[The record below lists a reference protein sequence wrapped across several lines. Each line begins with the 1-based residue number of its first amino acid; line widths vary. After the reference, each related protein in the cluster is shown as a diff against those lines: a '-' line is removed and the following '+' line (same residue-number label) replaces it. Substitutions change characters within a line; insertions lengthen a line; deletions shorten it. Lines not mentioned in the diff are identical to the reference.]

1 LPDDPRV
8 FEAIVEELRRDNP
21 VVLAIITSK
30 EGSGP
35 RDVGAVMAVTV
46 DGRKIGS
53 IGGGA
58 VERFILEEAA
68 KALRDMKTRKAKF
81 ALRRENIPGDAIPT
95 NQVCGG
101 VVEIMLKVV
110 QPPPK
115 LVLVGAGN
123 VGKPLA
129 DMAHILG
136 YRVVVLDTDPRLAS
150 KERYP
155 YAEHVEHGPV
165 EQLVLKHAVKP
176 WHIVVIA
183 YGEVETDR
191 KTLENLLR
199 KGFPGHMWLLCSK
212 RRAEYTLNK
221 IRESGIDPEQF
232 KDRLHMPAGLDIGAD
247 TPAEIAISILAEII
261 AVTRGRKPP
270 IRSLSIFSSTE

>member
-1 LPDDPRV
+1 MPEELKV
-8 FEAIVEELRRDNP
+8 FETVVEELHRDNP
-21 VVLAIITSK
+21 VVIAMITSK

-35 RDVGAVMAVTV
+35 RDIGAVMAVTI

-58 VERFILEEAA
+58 VEKYILEEAR
-68 KALRDMKTRKAKF
+68 KALKDLRTRKAKF

-110 QPPPK
+110 QPPSRI
-115 LVLVGAGN
+115 VVVGAGN

-129 DMAHILG
+129 DMANILG
-136 YRVVVLDTDPRLAS
+136 YRVVVLDTDPKLANR
-150 KERYP
+150 ERYP
-155 YAEHVEHGPV
+155 YAEHVEHGSV
-165 EQLVLKHAVKP
+165 EELVLKYAVKP
-176 WHIVVIA
+176 WHYVVIV

-199 KGFPGHMWLLCSK
+199 KDFPGHIWLLCSR

-221 IRESGIDPEQF
+221 IREAGIDPD
-232 KDRLHMPAGLDIGAD
+232 KYRDRIHMPAGLDIGAD
-247 TPAEIAISILAEII
+247 TPAEIAVSVLAEII
-261 AVTRGRKPP
+261 AVMKGHKPP
-270 IRSLSIFSSTE
+270 IGSLSIYS

>member
-1 LPDDPRV
+1 MPDELKL
-8 FEAIVEELRRDNP
+8 FEAIVEELHRDNP
-21 VVLAIITSK
+21 VVIAMITSK
-30 EGSGP
+30 EGSGA
-35 RDVGAVMAVTV
+35 RDIGAVMAVTI

-58 VERFILEEAA
+58 VEKYILEEARR
-68 KALRDMKTRKAKF
+68 ALKDLRTRKAKF

-110 QPPPK
+110 QPPPRI
-115 LVLVGAGN
+115 VVVGAGN

-129 DMAHILG
+129 DMANILG
-136 YRVVVLDTDPRLAS
+136 YRVVVLDTDPKLANR
-150 KERYP
+150 ERYP
-155 YAEHVEHGPV
+155 YAEHAEHGPV
-165 EQLVLKHAVKP
+165 EELVLKYAVKP
-176 WHIVVIA
+176 WHYVVIV

-199 KGFPGHMWLLCSK
+199 KDFPGHVWLLCSR

-221 IRESGIDPEQF
+221 IREAGIDPD
-232 KDRLHMPAGLDIGAD
+232 KYRDRVHMPAGLDIGAD
-247 TPAEIAISILAEII
+247 TPAEIAVSVLAEII
-261 AVTRGRKPP
+261 AVMRGHKPP
-270 IRSLSIFSSTE
+270 IRSLNIYSQ

>member
-1 LPDDPRV
+1 MPEELKV
-8 FEAIVEELRRDNP
+8 FETVVEELRRDNP
-21 VVLAIITSK
+21 VVIAMITSK

-35 RDVGAVMAVTV
+35 RDIGAVMAVTI

-58 VERFILEEAA
+58 VEKYILEEAH
-68 KALRDMKTRKAKF
+68 KALKDLKTRKAKF
-81 ALRRENIPGDAIPT
+81 ALRRENIPEDAIPT

-110 QPPPK
+110 RPPSRI
-115 LVLVGAGN
+115 VVVGAGN

-129 DMAHILG
+129 DIANILG
-136 YRVVVLDTDPRLAS
+136 YRVVVLDTDPKLANR
-150 KERYP
+150 ERYP

-165 EQLVLKHAVKP
+165 EELALKYAVKP
-176 WHIVVIA
+176 WHHVVIV

-199 KGFPGHMWLLCSK
+199 RDFPGHIWLLCSR

-221 IRESGIDPEQF
+221 IREAVIDPD
-232 KDRLHMPAGLDIGAD
+232 KYRDRIHMPAGLDIGAD
-247 TPAEIAISILAEII
+247 TPAEIAVSVLAEII
-261 AVTRGRKPP
+261 AVMKGRRPP
-270 IRSLSIFSSTE
+270 IRSLSTFSQ

>member
-1 LPDDPRV
+1 MPDELKV
-8 FEAIVEELRRDNP
+8 FEAIVEELHRDNP
-21 VVLAIITSK
+21 VVIAMITSK

-35 RDVGAVMAVTV
+35 RDIGAVMAVTI

-58 VERFILEEAA
+58 VEKYILEEAR
-68 KALRDMKTRKAKF
+68 KALKDLRTRKAKF

-110 QPPPK
+110 RPPPRI
-115 LVLVGAGN
+115 VVVGAGN

-129 DMAHILG
+129 DMANILG
-136 YRVVVLDTDPRLAS
+136 YRVVVLDTDPRLANR
-150 KERYP
+150 ERYP

-165 EQLVLKHAVKP
+165 EELVLKHAVKP
-176 WHIVVIA
+176 WHYVVIV

-199 KGFPGHMWLLCSK
+199 KDFPGHVWLLCSR

-221 IRESGIDPEQF
+221 IREAGIDLE
-232 KDRLHMPAGLDIGAD
+232 KYRDRIHMPAGLDIGAD
-247 TPAEIAISILAEII
+247 TPAEITVSVLAEII
-261 AVTRGRKPP
+261 AVMRGRRPP
-270 IRSLSIFSSTE
+270 IRSLNIYFQ

>member
-1 LPDDPRV
+1 MPEELKV
-8 FEAIVEELRRDNP
+8 FETVVEELRRDNP
-21 VVLAIITSK
+21 VVIAMITSK

-35 RDVGAVMAVTV
+35 RDIGAVMAVTI

-58 VERFILEEAA
+58 VEKYILEEARR
-68 KALRDMKTRKAKF
+68 ALKDLKTRKAKF
-81 ALRRENIPGDAIPT
+81 ALRRENIPEDAIPT

-110 QPPPK
+110 RPPSRI
-115 LVLVGAGN
+115 VVVGAGN

-129 DMAHILG
+129 DIANILG
-136 YRVVVLDTDPRLAS
+136 YRVVVLDTDPKLANR
-150 KERYP
+150 ERYP

-165 EQLVLKHAVKP
+165 EELALKYAVKP
-176 WHIVVIA
+176 WHYVVIV

-199 KGFPGHMWLLCSK
+199 RDFPGHIWLLCSR

-221 IRESGIDPEQF
+221 IREAVIDPD
-232 KDRLHMPAGLDIGAD
+232 KYRDRIHMPAGLDIGAD
-247 TPAEIAISILAEII
+247 TPAEIAVSVLAEII
-261 AVTRGRKPP
+261 AVMKGRRPP
-270 IRSLSIFSSTE
+270 IRSLSTFSQ

>member
-1 LPDDPRV
+1 MPEELKV
-8 FEAIVEELRRDNP
+8 FETVVEELRRDNP
-21 VVLAIITSK
+21 VVIAMITSK

-35 RDVGAVMAVTV
+35 RDIGAVMAVTI

-58 VERFILEEAA
+58 VEKYILEEARR
-68 KALRDMKTRKAKF
+68 ALKDLKTRKAKF
-81 ALRRENIPGDAIPT
+81 ALRRENIPEDAIPT

-110 QPPPK
+110 RPPSRI
-115 LVLVGAGN
+115 VVVGAGN

-129 DMAHILG
+129 DIANILG
-136 YRVVVLDTDPRLAS
+136 YRVVVLDTDPKLANR
-150 KERYP
+150 ERYP

-165 EQLVLKHAVKP
+165 EELALKYAVKP
-176 WHIVVIA
+176 WHHVVIV

-199 KGFPGHMWLLCSK
+199 RDFPGHIWLLCSR

-221 IRESGIDPEQF
+221 IREAVIDPD
-232 KDRLHMPAGLDIGAD
+232 KYRDRIHMPAGLDIGAD
-247 TPAEIAISILAEII
+247 TPAEIAVSVLAEII
-261 AVTRGRKPP
+261 AVMKGRRPP
-270 IRSLSIFSSTE
+270 IRSLSTFSQ

>member
-1 LPDDPRV
+1 MSEELRV
-8 FEAIVEELRRDNP
+8 FEAAVEELRRDNP
-21 VVLAIITSK
+21 VVIAMITGK

-35 RDVGAVMAVTV
+35 RDIGAVMAVTI

-58 VERFILEEAA
+58 VEKYILEEAR
-68 KALRDMKTRKAKF
+68 KALKDLRTRKAKF

-110 QPPPK
+110 RPPSRI
-115 LVLVGAGN
+115 VVVGAGN

-129 DMAHILG
+129 DMANILG
-136 YRVVVLDTDPRLAS
+136 YRVVVLDTDPKLANR
-150 KERYP
+150 ERYP
-155 YAEHVEHGPV
+155 YAEHVEHGSV
-165 EQLVLKHAVKP
+165 EKLVLKYAVKP
-176 WHIVVIA
+176 WHYVVIV

-199 KGFPGHMWLLCSK
+199 KDFPGHIWLLCSK

-221 IRESGIDPEQF
+221 IREAGIDPD
-232 KDRLHMPAGLDIGAD
+232 KYRDRIHMPAGLDIGAD
-247 TPAEIAISILAEII
+247 TPAEIAVSVLAEII
-261 AVTRGRKPP
+261 AVMKGHKPP
-270 IRSLSIFSSTE
+270 IRSLSTFSQ